1 MNQPPLCFRRN
12 FSDSTASGIHVCMP
26 PKGLCRLRVRR
37 RFSSDIASASRISG
51 GG

>member
-12 FSDSTASGIHVCMP
+12 FSASSASGIHVCMP
-26 PKGLCRLRVRR
+26 PKGLCRLRFRL
-37 RFSSDIASASRISG
+37 RFSSGIASASRNSG